1 MKHDMP
7 MDMPSP
13 PAADDD
19 APCFARGSTT
29 ACRVTPG
36 TSAAEAF
43 PQCFGNAPST
53 TAEAVLM
60 SSLTPD
66 HVLELDGEWAPAR
79 EAKAGSRL
87 SNGRTVERVTDARSG
102 IINPLTASGT
112 ILANGVV
119 ASVYPEW
126 ISTHMLSSKLYP
138 LPLSACNL
146 LTYLFPAPAQTF
158 YDAAI
163 E

>member
-1 MKHDMP
+1 M
-7 MDMPSP
+7 
-13 PAADDD
+13 
-19 APCFARGSTT
+19 G
-29 ACRVTPG
+29 
-36 TSAAEAF
+36 
-43 PQCFGNAPST
+43 
-53 TAEAVLM
+53 
-60 SSLTPD
+60 
-66 HVLELDGEWAPAR
+66 
-79 EAKAGSRL
+79 
-87 SNGRTVERVTDARSG
+87 G

-163 E
+163 EPLFDGGRATYRKYLEVVPPALVTPAIAALDGLIAAAFVLPPALVVAALAVATRGPRK